1 VDRKFLLAREHL
13 IRHSLLYEKG
23 TSQSATASG
32 KDLYLAVPAA
42 LEAVQAFA
50 DELRDIMDSGSSLV
64 VDEDGDAEMTV
75 LDTEA

>member
-50 DELRDIMDSGSSLV
+50 DELQDIMASGDPV
-64 VDEDGDAEMTV
+64 VDEDGDAEMKV
-75 LDTEA
+75 DDAE

>member
-1 VDRKFLLAREHL
+1 M

-50 DELRDIMDSGSSLV
+50 DELQDIMASGGPV
-64 VDEDGDAEMTV
+64 VDEDGDAEMKV
-75 LDTEA
+75 DDAE